1 VKYSERTTVG
11 QIDLIGLLKKVD
23 LIGLLVML
31 LLESQNWE
39 KATEKKNAEK
49 MFLLAPMVNSSTW
62 TD

>member
-1 VKYSERTTVG
+1 
-11 QIDLIGLLKKVD
+11 
-23 LIGLLVML
+23 ML